1 MKVHKILIP
10 IIIALTLVLIQGC
23 AVDDR
28 ALDGSKEKSPQLA
41 VNDEVI
47 TPDPEDEI
55 IDLNEET
62 LSKTVT
68 LSFNLGSGSNNAGR
82 SMARTAIGT
91 FEEITSL
98 YVNAIR
104 QGKESLIYSEP
115 GQLLTKLSNTSWTGT
130 LNGFIVNENYT
141 IRISA
146 MNDLGVLIIIG
157 ETNHTIQ
164 GAGSNNSINITLN
177 PVLNNTEISVPVISS
192 VNLKE
197 TVG

>member
-28 ALDGSKEKSPQLA
+28 ALDSSKEKSRQLA

-68 LSFNLGSGSNNAGR
+68 LSFNLGGGSNNLGR
-82 SMARTAIGT
+82 SIARTAIGA

-98 YVNAIR
+98 Y
-104 QGKESLIYSEP
+104 
-115 GQLLTKLSNTSWTGT
+115 
-130 LNGFIVNENYT
+130 F
-141 IRISA
+141 
-146 MNDLGVLIIIG
+146 
-157 ETNHTIQ
+157 
-164 GAGSNNSINITLN
+164 GST
-177 PVLNNTEISVPVISS
+177 
-192 VNLKE
+192 
-197 TVG
+197 

>member
-10 IIIALTLVLIQGC
+10 LIIALKLVLIQGC

-28 ALDGSKEKSPQLA
+28 ALDGSKEKSPPLA

-47 TPDPEDEI
+47 TPDPEDVI
-55 IDLNEET
+55 IDSNEET
-62 LSKTVT
+62 FSEMVT
-68 LSFNLGSGSNNAGR
+68 LSFKLGSGSNNSGR
-82 SMARTAIGT
+82 SIARTAIGT

-130 LNGFIVNENYT
+130 LNGFIVNEN
-141 IRISA
+141 
-146 MNDLGVLIIIG
+146 
-157 ETNHTIQ
+157 
-164 GAGSNNSINITLN
+164 
-177 PVLNNTEISVPVISS
+177 
-192 VNLKE
+192 
-197 TVG
+197 

>member
-10 IIIALTLVLIQGC
+10 LIIALTLVLIQGC

-98 YVNAIR
+98 MSTPSDRVRSHSFI
-104 QGKESLIYSEP
+104 QSLVSHYKNKVIQI
-115 GQLLTKLSNTSWTGT
+115 GLAT
-130 LNGFIVNENYT
+130 LMVSSSMKSIP
-141 IRISA
+141 SA
-146 MNDLGVLIIIG
+146 SL
-157 ETNHTIQ
+157 
-164 GAGSNNSINITLN
+164 
-177 PVLNNTEISVPVISS
+177 P
-192 VNLKE
+192 
-197 TVG
+197 

>member
-1 MKVHKILIP
+1 MKIHKILIP
-10 IIIALTLVLIQGC
+10 LITAFSLILIQGC

-28 ALDGSKEKSPQLA
+28 ALEGSKEKSPQLA

-47 TPDPEDEI
+47 TPDPEDVI
-55 IDLNEET
+55 IDSNEET
-62 LSKTVT
+62 FSEMVT
-68 LSFNLGSGSNNAGR
+68 LSFKLGSGSNNSGR
-82 SMARTAIGT
+82 SIARTAIGT

-146 MNDLGVLIIIG
+146 MNDLGVLIFTG

-164 GAGSNNSINITLN
+164 GAGSNNSINLSLIH
-177 PVLNNTEISVPVISS
+177 I
-192 VNLKE
+192 
-197 TVG
+197 

>member
-115 GQLLTKLSNTSWTGT
+115 GQPLQKQSNTNWTGN
-130 LNGFIVNENYT
+130 LDGFIVNEIYT

-146 MNDLGVLIIIG
+146 MNVSGVLIFSG

-164 GAGSNNSINITLN
+164 GG
-177 PVLNNTEISVPVISS
+177 
-192 VNLKE
+192 
-197 TVG
+197 